1 MEKTVIVAIITNL
14 GTLIV
19 LFWFLGRVQK
29 LLREHPS
36 QDQGDENKVDEGWH
50 SWRFWLPSDDGEI
63 GRQAQPAEGEDQAAT
78 SSGPGKSG
86 EDGSSRHRKSPVA
99 RQEGPESRDED
110 LGLN

>member
-36 QDQGDENKVDEGWH
+36 QDQGDESKVDDGWH
-50 SWRFWLPSDDGEI
+50 SWRFWLRSDDSETD
-63 GRQAQPAEGEDQAAT
+63 QSAQPVEGDDRAET
-78 SSGPGKSG
+78 SFEPGKSG
-86 EDGSSRHRKSPVA
+86 EDGPSLRQKSLGTC
-99 RQEGPESRDED
+99 QEGPEARR
-110 LGLN
+110 G

>member
-36 QDQGDENKVDEGWH
+36 QDQGDERKVDDGWH
-50 SWRFWLPSDDGEI
+50 SWRFWLRSDDSETD
-63 GRQAQPAEGEDQAAT
+63 QSAQPVEGDDRAET
-78 SSGPGKSG
+78 SSEPGKSG
-86 EDGSSRHRKSPVA
+86 EDGPSLRQKSLGTC
-99 RQEGPESRDED
+99 QEGPEARR
-110 LGLN
+110 G